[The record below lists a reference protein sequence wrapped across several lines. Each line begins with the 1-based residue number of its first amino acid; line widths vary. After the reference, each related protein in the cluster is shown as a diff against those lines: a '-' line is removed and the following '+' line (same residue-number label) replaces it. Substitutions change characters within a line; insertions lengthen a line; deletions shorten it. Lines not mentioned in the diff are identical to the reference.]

1 MSPRLGVLSL
11 ESERKTV
18 AKRVRCRRRQV
29 GLVFAALVVA
39 SPVLGNTVP
48 SYPLRN
54 GTFSSYQGYSRP
66 AGWALGREAGRARLT
81 VDPIPRLPF
90 QSTAVAV
97 VRCETASQGYIF
109 QDVELL
115 DGRWRFRAQVSGT
128 PGAKARLEVSGKVSL
143 QTATVTVTGKW
154 QTLEM
159 IVPRVAG
166 RLRVHLRFQ
175 TSGKADVRYRRARL
189 DAIRLNG
196 GPVRLKSGE
205 TLGGV
210 VLGEKPTAAERFAVF
225 ELQRFLYRMTGQF
238 PGLAGRDHVEAGRRL
253 LIGTAASQEAVQP
266 LEGLSAEAYVL
277 HRGETAS
284 SLVGNS
290 GLGTLYAVYE
300 FLKLQGCRWVMPGD
314 LGEVVPRR
322 SALEP
327 VVTRVFNPDYHLVRS
342 VFTGFQQFFPQGGW
356 IYINSDELCDWA
368 LRNRFNSVWTGGKT
382 LEWGADRGHGWIQD
396 SGHSWNAV
404 VAPHGKYFED
414 HPEWYPLVRGRR
426 MPRSDV
432 SIRLPNQLCV
442 SNQSLRDH
450 TVKQIVQFFRD
461 NPRSR
466 MFPMNPM
473 DGPNYNC
480 ECDQCRALDPP
491 GFEWNQDFSGF
502 PRFPN
507 LRLPPLSD
515 RYLNYVTHVA
525 ERVARV
531 FPDRLLEFYNY
542 ASRVPPSREKT
553 HPSVSIKFTYLSGRE
568 VNVSL
573 RDPHDPLAAKERGW
587 LKAWAESGT
596 RHLTYYP
603 YTDWEHPDAG
613 IHWYSNVSDLLRT
626 LKRDYRAVG
635 MMGETHTTIQ
645 ADPMWWA
652 IYSRMLWDVDTDY
665 RTVIS
670 KLCPL
675 FYGPAGPQMTAFYL
689 KMDQAVLHREGPRP
703 AEYHPNRRSEYSLDE
718 LQTGRQ
724 LLQEAAEK
732 VAGDERLL
740 RRVDHAKFAHAIL
753 TLVRIRNG
761 SHPSGRAR
769 SMAQQATADVTA
781 LQAKYTMMVRRQTS
795 LFLAP
800 RGDSQ

>member
-1 MSPRLGVLSL
+1 MNQTRHRLPATSSRNRCLL
-11 ESERKTV
+11 LTV
-18 AKRVRCRRRQV
+18 ALLCLSTGSLQAVEDFPR
-29 GLVFAALVVA
+29 
-39 SPVLGNTVP
+39 
-48 SYPLRN
+48 YPLHN
-54 GTFSSYQGYSRP
+54 GDFSEYQGYSRP

-90 QSTAVAV
+90 QATAVAV
-97 VRCETASQGYIF
+97 VRCETASQGYLF
-109 QDVELL
+109 QDVDLL
-115 DGRWRFRAQVSGT
+115 DGRWRLRAQVSGT
-128 PGAKARLEVSGKVSL
+128 PGTKARLEVSGKVSS
-143 QTATVTVTGKW
+143 QTATVTVTGQW

-175 TSGKADVRYRRARL
+175 TSGEADVRYRRARL
-189 DAIRLNG
+189 DAIQLRG
-196 GPVRLKSGE
+196 GAVRLKRGE
-205 TLGGV
+205 TLGAV
-210 VLGEKPTAAERFAVF
+210 VLDENPTAAERFAAF
-225 ELQRFLYRMTGQF
+225 ELQRFLYRMTGHF
-238 PGLAGRDHVEAGRRL
+238 PGLAGRDYVATGRRMM
-253 LIGTAASQEAVQP
+253 IGTAASKDAVQP
-266 LEGLSAEAYVL
+266 LEGLASEAYVL
-277 HRGETAS
+277 HRGEAAS

-290 GLGTLYAVYE
+290 GVGTLYAVYE

-322 SALEP
+322 SVLEP

-382 LEWGADRGHGWIQD
+382 LEWGADRGHGWVQN

-404 VAPHGKYFED
+404 IAPHGKYFEK

-442 SNQSLRDH
+442 SSQSLRDH

-480 ECDQCRALDPP
+480 ECDSCRALDPP
-491 GFEWNQDFSGF
+491 GFEWNQDFSDF

-515 RYLNYVTHVA
+515 RYLNFVNHVA
-525 ERVARV
+525 ERVAKV

-542 ASRVPPSREKT
+542 ASRVPPSREKA
-553 HPSVSIKFTYLSGRE
+553 HPLVSVKFTYLSGRE
-568 VNVSL
+568 VNVPL
-573 RDPHDPLAAKERGW
+573 RDPDDLLASKERG
-587 LKAWAESGT
+587 LLQAWAESGT

-613 IHWYSNVSDLLRT
+613 IHWYFNVSDLLRT
-626 LKRDYRAVG
+626 LQRDYRVVG

-652 IYSRMLWDVDTDY
+652 IYARMLWDVDTDY
-665 RTVIS
+665 RQVIAE
-670 KLCPL
+670 LCPV
-675 FYGPAGPQMTAFYL
+675 FYGPAGKPMTAFYME
-689 KMDQAVLHREGPRP
+689 MDQAILHREEPR
-703 AEYHPNRRSEYSLDE
+703 ASNYHPNHRLEFSLDE
-718 LQTGRQ
+718 LQRGRQ
-724 LLQEAAEK
+724 HLQRAAAM
-732 VAGDERLL
+732 VATDPQLR
-740 RRVDHAKFAHAIL
+740 RRVDQACFAHALL
-753 TLVRIRNG
+753 TLARTQQEITPADRTLALRRQAFDDANRLRN
-761 SHPSGRAR
+761 
-769 SMAQQATADVTA
+769 Q
-781 LQAKYTMMVRRQTS
+781 YTLMVRQTTS
-795 LFLAP
+795 KRLAMP
-800 RGDSQ
+800 ASP